1 MLEYTAEK
9 ATWHL
14 SMASVYRADATLL
27 LERES
32 PHSAGTLLYE
42 SAKQCLNAVANRR
55 GHDPLYTRYKMEQL
69 GVIRI
74 LYPDVRD
81 DLENGWQASMSLHIH
96 ADQGNLTQE
105 EYQESW
111 DRSQLF
117 ITIMME
123 IYEEEGQ

>member
-1 MLEYTAEK
+1 MLESTAEK

-14 SMASVYRADATLL
+14 SMADVYRADATML
-27 LERES
+27 LERDS
-32 PHSAGTLLYE
+32 QHSAGTLLYE

-55 GHDPLYTRYKMEQL
+55 GRDPLYTRHKMEQL
-69 GVIRI
+69 RVIGM
-74 LYPDVRD
+74 LYPDVQP
-81 DLENGWQASMSLHIH
+81 DLENGWRAAMALHIH
-96 ADQGNLTQE
+96 ADQGNLTE
-105 EYQESW
+105 VEYQESW